1 MLGEPV
7 AISARKSRAVW
18 GRPVGEGW
26 ESVLGL
32 GWGAGSLQLPV
43 QEEVGQTWRALE
55 HRWSQVVWSE
65 GLGGLW
71 EQSEHETQQVEAV
84 SGPGLMGPK
93 EL

>member
-1 MLGEPV
+1 M
-7 AISARKSRAVW
+7 
-18 GRPVGEGW
+18 
-26 ESVLGL
+26 
-32 GWGAGSLQLPV
+32 